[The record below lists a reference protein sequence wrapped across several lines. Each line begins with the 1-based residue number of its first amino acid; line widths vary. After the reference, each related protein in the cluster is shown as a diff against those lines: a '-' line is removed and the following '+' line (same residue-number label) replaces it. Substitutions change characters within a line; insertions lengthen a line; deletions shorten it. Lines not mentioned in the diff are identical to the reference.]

1 MNLSTVYVVDDDDAV
16 RHGLT
21 MLLQADGLRVDT
33 YASGEAVLA
42 ACSPEWQGCM
52 LLDLN
57 LQGMDGLELQ
67 AELQRRGV
75 RLPVLFLTGC
85 GDIPTTVRAM
95 KAGASDFLTKP
106 VRGEKLIPLIRAALA
121 RNSEELAR
129 ERATRA
135 QRQRLEQLTRRE
147 LEILRLAVAGH
158 TNKAIARLLA
168 ISHRTVEVHRSR
180 ILAKTQAGNLLEL
193 ACLVLQADPEAGATA
208 VARED
213 SPSPMN

>member
-1 MNLSTVYVVDDDDAV
+1 MNLSTVYVVDDDAAV

-21 MLLQADGLRVDT
+21 MLLQAEGLPVDS
-33 YASGEAVLA
+33 YDSGEAVLA

-57 LQGMDGLELQ
+57 LLGMDGLELQ

-135 QRQRLEQLTRRE
+135 QRQRLKQLTRRE

-158 TNKAIARLLA
+158 ANKEIARLLA
-168 ISHRTVEVHRSR
+168 ISHRTVEVHRSH
-180 ILAKTQAGNLLEL
+180 IMAKTQAGNLLEL
-193 ACLVLQADPEAGATA
+193 ARLVLQADPQVGATA
-208 VARED
+208 VTPD
-213 SPSPMN
+213 DTLSSTS